1 MTILPSPTFPLAVQ
15 SRFGQNT
22 CDAFICSVLCL
33 FISTAYKRMLSFSI
47 HPDFCPPV
55 NGVLPTE
62 QRAQAAIS
70 LLLKEQRPINFKTV
84 AETAGIST
92 ARRSWHNIIKKRI
105 KDSPAPQTPKPQ
117 VKIPPKRQASSPP
130 KEAQNNALRARR
142 QELGK

>member
-55 NGVLPTE
+55 NGVLP
-62 QRAQAAIS
+62 
-70 LLLKEQRPINFKTV
+70 
-84 AETAGIST
+84 
-92 ARRSWHNIIKKRI
+92 IKKAVVTTCVFIR
-105 KDSPAPQTPKPQ
+105 
-117 VKIPPKRQASSPP
+117 SSM
-130 KEAQNNALRARR
+130 ALRAREGNENR
-142 QELGK
+142 VFHVSAAFVGGFRRKPDVAAQHAYPTGCATS